1 MAITDHGVAQA
12 FPEALHAQE
21 GKQKDIIGDMKIIY
35 GIEAYYVNDADS
47 LSVVRG
53 RSTEPLTGTFI
64 VFDLETTGLNPANE
78 EITEIAAV
86 RMVEGE
92 IRDSIPDLR
101 QSAQAH
107 PGRDHRA
114 DRHFG

>member
-21 GKQKDIIGDMKIIY
+21 GKQKSIIGDMKIIY
-35 GIEAYYVNDADS
+35 GIEAYYINDEDT

-53 RSTEPLTGTFI
+53 KSTEPLTGTFI
-64 VFDLETTGLNPANE
+64 VFDLETTGLNPASE

-86 RMVEGE
+86 RIVDGA
-92 IRDSIPDLR
+92 IQDSF
-101 QSAQAH
+101 QT
-107 PGRDHRA
+107 
-114 DRHFG
+114 